1 MMMVELATLQAVS
14 YIMGSLGVFI
24 AAVYY
29 VFNMRSTLQARQ
41 EANRTQQQQLATR
54 QAQMFMEIYKQA
66 STKEFNEAI
75 MRIFRSQWSSY
86 AEYQVLYQDK
96 EFRDAS
102 NLTQMYF
109 EGLGVLVKEG
119 LLDIRWVA
127 LLMCGM
133 TRHYVEKHL
142 GMLEEGRKAVGHP
155 RWFSEAEY
163 LYGELM
169 RYLGEHPE
177 LQTRIER
184 PIF

>member
-1 MMMVELATLQAVS
+1 
-14 YIMGSLGVFI
+14 
-24 AAVYY
+24 
-29 VFNMRSTLQARQ
+29 
-41 EANRTQQQQLATR
+41 
-54 QAQMFMEIYKQA
+54 MFMEIYKQA
-66 STKEFNEAI
+66 STREFNEAI
-75 MRIFRSQWSSY
+75 MKILHSQWSSY
-86 AEYQVLYQDK
+86 PEYEELYKDK

-133 TRHYVEKHL
+133 TRFYVEKHL
-142 GMLEEGRKAVGHP
+142 GMLEEGRRAVGHR

-163 LYGELM
+163 LHGELM
-169 RYLGEHPE
+169 RYLEEHPE
-177 LQTRIER
+177 LQTQIER